1 MFDVATTTTLMAT
14 FFTNVSTLIG
24 VVLGSLLVILAALLG
39 LGFAVRHVKR
49 WITGKK
55 A

>member
-1 MFDVATTTTLMAT
+1 MYDIASSTSQFYT
-14 FFTNVSTLIG
+14 FVTNFSTYIG

-39 LGFAVRHVKR
+39 LGFGIRHVKK

>member
-1 MFDVATTTTLMAT
+1 MFPVASSTALLGQ
-14 FFTNVSTLIG
+14 FFADNGTILYYSFG
-24 VVLGSLLVILAALLG
+24 VLLAALAALLG
-39 LGFAVRHVKR
+39 LGFAIRHVKR

>member
-1 MFDVATTTTLMAT
+1 MFDVATVTALMTT
-14 FFTNVSTLIG
+14 FFTNVSVLLGAILATL
-24 VVLGSLLVILAALLG
+24 LTILAALLG
-39 LGFAVRHVKR
+39 LGFAIRHVKR